1 VIITIRFQRTI
12 LANVFN
18 IYIYIYMLLY
28 LRLGKT
34 TLNEYLLNQDEVK
47 INMIYHI
54 YHHHYYYILIY

>member
-1 VIITIRFQRTI
+1 MIITIRFQRTI